1 MKDCHVAHYTVALLG
16 IAAYLSA
23 SLTAAF
29 AMLGAALE
37 RILNPRLIDSMPL
50 PQQKRDVKQTG
61 VTQGKR
67 IQISR
72 RMLTG
77 LVVMLLLAASFVPL
91 KEGKTLTSNIIK
103 FLDPI
108 WRSDLR
114 IMPTHLGHTD
124 ILNPSPLLL

>member
-1 MKDCHVAHYTVALLG
+1 MAHYTVRPSG
-16 IAAYLSA
+16 YCSLSFCFF
-23 SLTAAF
+23 LMGLAF

-114 IMPTHLGHTD
+114 IMTRPTWP
-124 ILNPSPLLL
+124 IQIFLNPSPLLL